1 MICDIH
7 RHVANL
13 LLITTGHDPAEVR
26 RDAAR
31 EPIDKKLNPRMSD
44 IIGDE
49 ARRDLSAADT
59 IATALTPH
67 LLAFRELVEA
77 AEAAGLEGEVLDRAR
92 VAHAALTG
100 WDNTRAAS

>member
-13 LLITTGHDPAEVR
+13 LLTTTGHDPVEVR

-31 EPIDKKLNPRMSD
+31 EAAAPAMGEIY
-44 IIGDE
+44 GD

-77 AEAAGLEGEVLDRAR
+77 AEAAGWDVGDNKDLLDRAR
-92 VAHAALTG
+92 ASHAALTG
-100 WDNTRAAS
+100 FDNTRAGS